1 MVPFLKVKVEHLS
14 LNDFFA
20 QTGVEVCFRLCD
32 KARSIVNSDIVN
44 EAAPLAHSLSKKL
57 YGHDK

>member
-1 MVPFLKVKVEHLS
+1 MVPFLKVMVEHLS
-14 LNDFFA
+14 LTDFFP

-32 KARSIVNSDIVN
+32 KARSIVNSDTVN
-44 EAAPLAHSLSKKL
+44 KAAPLAHTLSQKL